1 MPSAEVHTHHPGH
14 AKKRSWLRSLLLLH
28 KMCISSPPPL
38 ITLIRA
44 SLLVLCHTNA
54 VIPTVLV
61 YDFLSES
68 TAIRAGVKLEV
79 HCLEGLIG
87 GALGAHW
94 IRENHFPEIY
104 TYIVFWV
111 LRPGQFSCKIGYA
124 HNSYKFCKATGIALI
139 ELIL

>member
-14 AKKRSWLRSLLLLH
+14 AKKCSWLRSLLLLH
-28 KMCISSPPPL
+28 KMCISSPPT
-38 ITLIRA
+38 IKLIRA

-54 VIPTVLV
+54 VIPTVFV
-61 YDFLSES
+61 YDFLSAS

-79 HCLEGLIG
+79 HFLEGLIG

-111 LRPGQFSCKIGYA
+111 LRPGQFSCKIGYT
-124 HNSYKFCKATGIALI
+124 HNSYSSARRRG
-139 ELIL
+139 